1 MASLCLAKS
10 QPPACMGQAFRNP
23 WRIAA
28 VVLGFIAWWPI
39 GLAML
44 ALLNGPLL
52 LDRLRAW
59 PRQGE
64 RPWRAMTG
72 GTGNTAFDD
81 YRDGVLKRL
90 EEERRK
96 LEEDRAAFGEF
107 LDQLKRARDREEFD
121 RFMAGRGQGQAGA

>member
-1 MASLCLAKS
+1 MASLCLAPS
-10 QPPACMGQAFRNP
+10 NRPDCLGQAVRNP

-28 VVLGFIAWWPI
+28 VVLGFVAWWPI

-44 ALLNGPLL
+44 LLLNGPLL
-52 LDRLRAW
+52 LDRLGASPWR
-59 PRQGE
+59 RE
-64 RPWRAMTG
+64 RPWHAMT

-81 YRDGVLKRL
+81 YRDGVLRRL

-96 LEEDRAAFGEF
+96 LEEDRQAFGDF

-121 RFMAGRGQGQAGA
+121 RFMAGRGQGPAGA